1 MNKIK
6 TLLFSV
12 FISTFYFISPM
23 AKTEITKE
31 DLIKAM
37 KTLNLNLIE
46 EYKKSGGKIP
56 ENVRAELRDIL
67 HKKWNWVNFHSDL
80 REQISVVWW
89 MANVAIVFTPLT
101 LLSASLFAKSSF
113 GKKLFKKLG
122 INEKKF
128 EYNKKIILSPLILA
142 SIMTPIS
149 LGLYYVWNTSEKYG
163 RMQSYLREFI

>member
-1 MNKIK
+1 
-6 TLLFSV
+6 
-12 FISTFYFISPM
+12 
-23 AKTEITKE
+23 
-31 DLIKAM
+31 M

-67 HKKWNWVNFHSDL
+67 HKKWNWLNFHSDL

-89 MANVAIVFTPLT
+89 AVNLAIVFTPSA
-101 LLSASLFAKSSF
+101 LLAISLFAKSSL
-113 GKKLFKKLG
+113 GKELFKKLG
-122 INEKKF
+122 IDGKKF
-128 EYNKKIILSPLILA
+128 ECNKKTILSPLILA

-163 RMQSYLREFI
+163 RMQGYLREFI

>member
-12 FISTFYFISPM
+12 FISTFYFINPM
-23 AKTEITKE
+23 AKTEIAKE
-31 DLIKAM
+31 DLVKAM

-89 MANVAIVFTPLT
+89 MINVSIVFGPLG
-101 LLSASLFAKSSF
+101 LLATSLFAKTSF
-113 GKKLFKKLG
+113 AKKYLKKLG
-122 INEKKF
+122 IDAKELEYSKKG
-128 EYNKKIILSPLILA
+128 ILSPLILA